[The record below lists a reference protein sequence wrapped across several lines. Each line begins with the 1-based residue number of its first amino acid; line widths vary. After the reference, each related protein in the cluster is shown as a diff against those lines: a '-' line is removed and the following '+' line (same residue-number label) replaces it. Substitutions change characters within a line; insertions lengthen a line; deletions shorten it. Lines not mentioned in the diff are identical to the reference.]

1 MLSLGAL
8 PVTPTR
14 KFPHYSGL
22 DTGLPLSLGV
32 GVENAGHRFKRGGQ
46 VLQLSAPGPPLSSI
60 GRGISLG
67 LAAFNRGSA
76 FEGVGAHSLYHRMT
90 NMS

>member
-1 MLSLGAL
+1 MLSIGAL
-8 PVTPTR
+8 PVTPTQ
-14 KFPHYSGL
+14 KFPHWPGPTYGL
-22 DTGLPLSLGV
+22 SLSLGV
-32 GVENAGHRFKRGGQ
+32 GVENAGYRFKRGGQ
-46 VLQLSAPGPPLSSI
+46 VLQLSAPGLLLSSI

-76 FEGVGAHSLYHRMT
+76 FEGVGAHFLYHRMT